1 METLV
6 SASTNGSKP
15 KTLEDLP
22 GLGPATIEKL
32 KASGYAD
39 LMTIAVASPSELVEA
54 AELGEGV
61 AQRII
66 EQAREAVDVGGFETG
81 DVLYKRRKNIGRIT
95 TGSKAFDELL
105 GGGVETQAITEAA
118 AEFGSGK
125 TQLSHQLCVN
135 VQQPPERGGLN
146 GHALFIDAE
155 NTFRPERIV
164 QMAEA
169 MGMDPE
175 ATLAKIHVA
184 RAFNSSHQMM
194 LVEKA
199 QELGKE
205 TPIRLVIVDSLTS
218 HFRAEFIGRESL
230 ANRQARLN
238 THIHALL
245 RLGDALNCAIF
256 VTNQV
261 AARPDVLF
269 GDPNRPIGGHIVA
282 HGSTYRIYLRKGKGS
297 KRIARLFDSPHL
309 PEAETIFTV
318 DEKGVHD

>member
-1 METLV
+1 M
-6 SASTNGSKP
+6 ADNGTGKP
-15 KTLEDLP
+15 TSVAELP
-22 GLGPATIEKL
+22 GIGPATAQKL
-32 KASGYAD
+32 RESGYPD
-39 LMTIAVASPSELVEA
+39 LMSIAVASPGELIEA
-54 AELGEGV
+54 AEIGENV
-61 AQRII
+61 ASRII
-66 EQAREAVDVGGFETG
+66 EQARAAIDVGGFETG

-105 GGGVETQAITEAA
+105 GGGVETQALTEIA
-118 AEFGSGK
+118 AEFASGK
-125 TQLSHQLCVN
+125 TQVSHQLCVN
-135 VQQPPERGGLN
+135 VQLPGAQGGLD

-164 QMAEA
+164 QMAA
-169 MGMDPE
+169 SLGLDPE
-175 ATLAKIHVA
+175 AALAKIHVA

-199 QELGKE
+199 EEMGKGL
-205 TPIRLVIVDSLTS
+205 PVRLVIVDSLTS
-218 HFRAEFIGRESL
+218 HFRAEFVGRESL
-230 ANRQARLN
+230 ANRQAKLN

-245 RLGDALNCAIF
+245 RLGDKLNAAIV

-261 AARPDVLF
+261 AARPDILF
-269 GDPNRPIGGHIVA
+269 GDPNRPVGGHIVA
-282 HGSTYRIYLRKGKGS
+282 HGSTYRIYLRKGKGG